1 MGALPHHVRRGRIG
15 IVGPAGSASDEIAVR
30 IHDFTAG
37 VSRMVAVP
45 ADDLACADGARAT
58 TDAVAALESD
68 DDTDVVVVVAVAAHP
83 VAADALL
90 KRAARS
96 AKPVVVC
103 LIGASPETIA
113 AGEADGVTVLSRTK
127 PAALAAV
134 EAAGVDSSTL
144 DLHALNWPLIH
155 EVRGLLHP
163 EQTGIRALF
172 ASEALCAEAAY
183 LAAESHPD
191 VRTDL
196 GLPGLG
202 AVDPAEPSR
211 GHVFLAR
218 ARSGS
223 PIVDPGLRVA
233 DIRGAAEDPRT
244 GVIVLDF
251 VLGDDAHPDPVGAIL
266 PAIAEAKA
274 SAAVRGRHLEVL
286 GYLMGTDADPQ
297 GYATQATKLD
307 DAGITW
313 ASSSTNT
320 GLLAR
325 EFVVKA

>member
-155 EVRGLLHP
+155 EVRG
-163 EQTGIRALF
+163 
-172 ASEALCAEAAY
+172 
-183 LAAESHPD
+183 
-191 VRTDL
+191 
-196 GLPGLG
+196 
-202 AVDPAEPSR
+202 
-211 GHVFLAR
+211 
-218 ARSGS
+218 
-223 PIVDPGLRVA
+223 
-233 DIRGAAEDPRT
+233 
-244 GVIVLDF
+244 
-251 VLGDDAHPDPVGAIL
+251 
-266 PAIAEAKA
+266 
-274 SAAVRGRHLEVL
+274 RHLEVL